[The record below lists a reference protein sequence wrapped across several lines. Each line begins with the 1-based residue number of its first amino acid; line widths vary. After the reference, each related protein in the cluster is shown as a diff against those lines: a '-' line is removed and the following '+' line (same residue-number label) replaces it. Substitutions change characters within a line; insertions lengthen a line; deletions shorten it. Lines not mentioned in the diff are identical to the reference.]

1 MTKKKK
7 IYDTLVDRDKKVID
21 LLENV
26 KVATR
31 EQIQRVVYPNVSQ
44 NIPIRKLTMLTE
56 NKLVKRDYFNLG
68 GHNNVYVYYLNKKPS
83 KRNILHEITITDFIT
98 RVMSI
103 CKVIEVYTSY
113 KTGSIISDCYIRYQ
127 DSEGKIRHLV
137 AEIQLS
143 NKVYEGSVEKYK
155 KFKNEILEH
164 RKEFATIPRLIVI
177 TDLPHDN
184 EQIKGM
190 KVKYDTL
197 QMNNLRELLF

>member
-68 GHNNVYVYYLNKKPS
+68 GHNNVYVYYLKNKPS

-98 RVMSI
+98 KVMSI
-103 CKVIEVYTSY
+103 TEVVEVETSFKLGSVISDGYIKY
-113 KTGSIISDCYIRYQ
+113 KTY
-127 DSEGKIRHLV
+127 EGKTRHLFLEV
-137 AEIQLS
+137 QLS
-143 NKVYEGSVEKYK
+143 NKVSDCVEKYK
-155 KFKNEILEH
+155 NIKSAILEE
-164 RKEFATIPRLIVI
+164 KPNWQTIPRLIVI
-177 TDLPHDN
+177 TDLEHDN
-184 EQIKGM
+184 EQIKGL